1 MDDRKITMVDK
12 DGNKVECEILF
23 TYHSDDL
30 DRDYIVFVDK
40 STNEIAAGVCVEDEY
55 GDGDIL
61 PVESDAEWEMLE
73 ELLQEYAEEHPE
85 LKLFD

>member
-1 MDDRKITMVDK
+1 MEDRNIYFTDD
-12 DGNKVECEILF
+12 DGNRVECEILF
-23 TYHSDDL
+23 THHSDDL

-40 STNEIAAGVCVEDEY
+40 STDEIVAGVYVEDEY
-55 GDGDIL
+55 GDGDII